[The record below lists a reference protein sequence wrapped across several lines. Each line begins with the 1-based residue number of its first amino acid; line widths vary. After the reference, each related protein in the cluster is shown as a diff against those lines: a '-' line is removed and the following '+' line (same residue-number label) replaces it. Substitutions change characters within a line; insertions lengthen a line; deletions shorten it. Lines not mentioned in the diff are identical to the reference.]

1 MNAIGWTLG
10 VAGLYGAAWLW
21 LTLAQAAWRRRSGLP
36 QLIALLGLI
45 GVALALPV
53 PFPWRLVVSAGLGLA
68 ALLFWR
74 RYRAPAAQTGPEA
87 RRRQEDRKQAALHLA
102 LFTGGVL
109 FIIPFIWLLT
119 TSLKEDEDIFRFP
132 PTWLPRQQVQVA
144 LGGKPYGLARVKAS
158 GASVV
163 EIAET
168 ETTWRVLPYTPAMEA
183 GKGILPD
190 AHQSELFTELPKRD
204 LVKVKTFS
212 PRWANYADALNFLP
226 PETLHGAMYLWNT
239 VIVTLLNIVGVLLSS
254 SLVAFA
260 FARLRWP
267 GRDLLF
273 VLMLSTM
280 MLPAAVT
287 LIPVFL
293 IYRGL
298 GWVDTLQPLWV
309 GSFFAAPFNVF
320 LLRQFFLT
328 IPNDL
333 EDAAKIDGCSYL
345 RIYWTIMLPLIKPA
359 LAALTIF
366 AFMGSWNNFM
376 GPLIYISSPEKMTL
390 AYALR
395 LFQSAHTS
403 EFGML
408 MAASTLVMMPV
419 LLVFFFTQ
427 RYFIEGVTLTGIK
440 G

>member
-1 MNAIGWTLG
+1 VEVTEKDASWIVQPYSQERHALVPGSKPFEVSKSG
-10 VAGLYGAAWLW
+10 VEKVK
-21 LTLAQAAWRRRSGLP
+21 S
-36 QLIALLGLI
+36 
-45 GVALALPV
+45 
-53 PFPWRLVVSAGLGLA
+53 F
-68 ALLFWR
+68 
-74 RYRAPAAQTGPEA
+74 
-87 RRRQEDRKQAALHLA
+87 ALH
-102 LFTGGVL
+102 
-109 FIIPFIWLLT
+109 W
-119 TSLKEDEDIFRFP
+119 K
-132 PTWLPRQQVQVA
+132 
-144 LGGKPYGLARVKAS
+144 
-158 GASVV
+158 
-163 EIAET
+163 
-168 ETTWRVLPYTPAMEA
+168 
-183 GKGILPD
+183 
-190 AHQSELFTELPKRD
+190 
-204 LVKVKTFS
+204 
-212 PRWANYADALNFLP
+212 NYSDALTFLP

-239 VIVTLLNIVGVLLSS
+239 VVVTLLNIAGVLISS
-254 SLVAFA
+254 SLVAVA

-267 GRDLLF
+267 GRDFLF
-273 VLMLSTM
+273 ILILSTM

-333 EDAAKIDGCSYL
+333 EDAAKIDGCSYF
-345 RIYWTIMLPLIKPA
+345 RIYWNIMLPLIKPA
-359 LAALTIF
+359 LAAVTIL

-403 EFGML
+403 EYGML
-408 MAASTLVMMPV
+408 MAASTLVMLPV

-427 RYFIEGVTLTGIK
+427 RYFIEGITLTGIK